1 VSGESSGRLGTAE
14 YAELVGR
21 LHAAAVAAL
30 PPGASVLV
38 LSKGDAALVEIPGL
52 AAAHFPQDAS
62 GEYAGH
68 HPRDSEDAIA
78 QLERL
83 RRGGAEF
90 LLVPATAQWW
100 LDYYDGFAEHLA
112 NVGDPVADVAGTC
125 LIFAL
130 GQRTV
135 EAVAAAAEAA
145 PQTPIAQMRDYLE
158 NLLSANTRVAV
169 LEAGETLAAALAP
182 VEAAGL
188 AVERLRDDAGGDH
201 GEGHL
206 NGVLAVLARLVDGGA
221 EYLIV
226 PRAADE
232 WLERNAD
239 VAAEIEASCRKIAD
253 QRHLC
258 RVFELK
264 GVWVAH
270 E

>member
-1 VSGESSGRLGTAE
+1 MSGGHLDTAG

-21 LHAAAVAAL
+21 VHSAAAAAL

-90 LLVPATAQWW
+90 LLVPDTAQWW
-100 LDYYDGFAEHLA
+100 LDYYEGFAEHLT
-112 NVGDPVADVAGTC
+112 NIGEPVADVADTC
-125 LIFAL
+125 AIFAL
-130 GQRTV
+130 AQRAT
-135 EAVAAAAEAA
+135 EALAA
-145 PQTPIAQMRDYLE
+145 PAQAPGQTPIAEIRDYLE
-158 NLLSANTRVAV
+158 NLLSMDTRVAV
-169 LEAGETLAAALAP
+169 LEVGETLAPALAP
-182 VEAAGL
+182 VAAAGV
-188 AVERLRDDAGGDH
+188 AVERLRDED
-201 GEGHL
+201 EGAL
-206 NGVLAVLARLVDGGA
+206 VTLGRLLDGGA

-226 PRAADE
+226 PRCADA
-232 WLERNAD
+232 WLEHNAD

-258 RVFELK
+258 RVFALK
-264 GVWVAH
+264 RVWREPH